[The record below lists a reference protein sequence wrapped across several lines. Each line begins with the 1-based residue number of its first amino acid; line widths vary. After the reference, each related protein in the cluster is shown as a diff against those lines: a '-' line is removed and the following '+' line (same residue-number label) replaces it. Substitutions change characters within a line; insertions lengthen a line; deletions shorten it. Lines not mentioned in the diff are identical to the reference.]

1 MTSSTM
7 AGPEDHTV
15 PLLDVVNVTRT
26 FGGLKAVNDVSF
38 RLGKGEILGIIG
50 PNGAGKTTLFNV
62 ISGHLKASNGSV
74 ALDGRVVTAMA
85 AHNRARLGLGRTFQ
99 IVRPI
104 HSLSVIENVMIGAF
118 AAHPSRRAA
127 ERRAVEV
134 LDQVELSH
142 RTTASAGE
150 LTLADRK
157 RLEVARA
164 LAGNTRLL
172 LLDEVMAG
180 LNPTEAQRAIEM
192 VRRLNG
198 YGVSVLLIEH
208 NLKVVRALASH
219 VLVLDYGVAIAEGAP
234 DDVLRNPKVVEAYLG
249 VRKQK

>member
-1 MTSSTM
+1 MTG
-7 AGPEDHTV
+7 AA
-15 PLLDVVNVTRT
+15 LLDVVGVTRT

-38 RLGKGEILGIIG
+38 RMEPGAVTGIIG

-62 ISGHLKASNGSV
+62 ISGHLRASAGSV
-74 ALDGRVVTAMA
+74 SMDGRPVTGLASYD
-85 AHNRARLGLGRTFQ
+85 RARLGMGRTFQ

-104 HSLSVIENVMIGAF
+104 HSLSVLENVMIGAF
-118 AAHPSRRAA
+118 AAHKSRRAA
-127 ERRAVEV
+127 EKRAIEV

-142 RTTASAGE
+142 RSSASAGG

-192 VRRLNG
+192 VQRLNG
-198 YGVSVLLIEH
+198 FGVSVLLIEH

-219 VLVLDYGVAIAEGAP
+219 VLVLDHGVPIATGAP
-234 DDVLRNPKVVEAYLG
+234 DQVLRDPKVIEAYLG
-249 VRKQK
+249 ARKQR